1 MLKETIYAP
10 IQSDLEAIEKIISEQ
25 LRDEPNADIL
35 AVNEFILKAPGKRL
49 RPALMV
55 LMFYASVLDISLIS
69 KELVRKL
76 HQAAAA
82 VELIHMASLIHDDII
97 DHAPIRHHQ
106 PSIQAKFGMEIGV
119 VQGVYLYALSLGLL
133 SEAGNIEVL
142 SRISYAVKTL
152 CQGELSQVSDRN
164 IIREISVY
172 MSVLEQKTGV
182 LFAVACEC
190 GIILSGASDL
200 FRKKGALFGEKLGVV
215 FQIADDYMDFMG
227 DEKTLGK
234 DPGQDFELGEMT
246 LPVLLLLDSA
256 KSEEERIEIEM
267 LMSDSRSDEALLKLR
282 DRVYAS
288 QALYQ
293 TKEIAVAY
301 LEKAEGCLEGFSDTI
316 YKTSLEVLLG
326 FVEQRAFASH
336 V

>member
-10 IQSDLEAIEKIISEQ
+10 IQSDLDAIEKIISEQ
-25 LRDEPNADIL
+25 LRDEPNKGIL
-35 AVNEFILKAPGKRL
+35 AINEFILKAPGKRL

-55 LMFYASVLDISLIS
+55 LMFYASLSDASTVS
-69 KELVRKL
+69 KERVHKL

-106 PSIQAKFGMEIGV
+106 PSVQAKFGMEIGV

-133 SEAGNIEVL
+133 SDAGNIEVL

-164 IIREISVY
+164 TIREMSEY
-172 MSVLEQKTGV
+172 MTVLEQKTGV

-190 GIILSGASDL
+190 GIILAGASDS
-200 FRKKGALFGEKLGVV
+200 FRKQGALFGENLGVV

-246 LPVLLLLDSA
+246 LPILLLLAAA
-256 KSEEERIEIEM
+256 KSEDERSEIEM
-267 LMSDSRSDEALLKLR
+267 LMSESRPEDALLKLR
-282 DRVYAS
+282 DRVHAS
-288 QALYQ
+288 QALNQ
-293 TKEIAVAY
+293 TKEIAVQY

-326 FVEQRAFASH
+326 FVEQRAFR
-336 V
+336 